1 MSSSRR
7 FTRHRHRS
15 AQAGQRHRNRTLTLQ
30 CLEQR
35 QLLAVYTVDT
45 LVDENDGIYTAG
57 DVSLRDAIVQA
68 NANPGADEIHF
79 APSLFGQTVQTLHMT
94 AGGAYGAMSI
104 TGTTSIVGPGADKL
118 TIDGNGL
125 GMLFTINATGVAMSG
140 LKITG
145 GAASGGSSG
154 GAINIQTDRDLL
166 LKNVWLTNNTSTAS
180 GGAIYSSNGKLTLVN
195 STVSGNSAQQNGGG
209 IYFHNA
215 VAGDA
220 DHPQL
225 LLVNSTISG
234 NHASQSGGGVYISQ
248 GYTSIANCT
257 LTGNHADY
265 DNNGSGTGSGMQAG
279 YANSLVLHNT
289 IVANNTNVHSGA
301 QEDFTLD
308 HTTID
313 AGSSHNLIGNADSA
327 GGLTDGVNGNIVG
340 NSGVGTINIS
350 YVLNTTLDDNGGST
364 PTHELIVGS
373 PAIDAGANWAAQNQP
388 LTGGRDQ
395 RAAPFLRIFDG
406 DDNGT
411 QTVDIGAYE
420 WQNWFKVDTL
430 VDENDGNYDFGDLS
444 LREALIVAEANPG
457 DGEEIA
463 FDPSLGGGIITL
475 NGTEIDVSTRVN
487 IVGPGAKALTINGN
501 NASRVFRIK
510 TSGATISSLTIT
522 GGNAGDEAGGGVL
535 VDQADA
541 TLYALHVNGNEA
553 SQGGGIYVHE
563 GSLNLLATTVF
574 DNEADYGGGVGHNG
588 IDPYD
593 AADPTLKV
601 IDCTISGNQ
610 ANADGGGLYV
620 YDGGAKVVNSTIVG
634 NRANDDENLDGL
646 GGGIWTWPDTN
657 TATTL
662 FNTIVADNERGL
674 NGGGSA
680 PHDIGGEVL
689 EAASSHNLIGDAAS
703 AGGLTH
709 GASGNI
715 VGNSGSGTIAIST
728 VLDTNVRDNGGIVY
742 TQKLVEASPAIDAAD
757 NALAL
762 DHEGHPLLV
771 DARGFSRTTDANFD
785 AVDTADIGAFEVEP
799 PLLIFSGS
807 VTYTENASPV
817 RMAPW
822 AGLVDQ
828 DNLTFD
834 GGILQAAITA
844 NAQTGDR
851 LRVRNEGSGAGQV
864 GVTGSTIFYGGI
876 NVGSWSGGN
885 GAAPLV
891 IALNSN
897 SIPDAVQAILRNITF
912 STSGDAPSTTARTVQ
927 FSMSDGLGGRSNL
940 PTKTVNVQ
948 AVNDAPI
955 LDNSLSPTL
964 ATISEDATT
973 PASTQVA
980 TLLTGAVTDP
990 DGSTLRGI
998 AVTSASGLYG
1008 NWQYQLNSAAPW
1020 TDMGAI
1026 SSTAARLLPG
1036 WARVRFIPD
1045 HDFNGTVKLYYRAWD
1060 QTAGTAGGTLN
1071 MTGNT
1076 GGTKSC
1082 STAYENATLT
1092 VTAVNDPPVL
1102 TLSGTIGYVHN
1113 AAAITLAPFAGVSD
1127 VDSADFNGGRLRVR
1141 ITDGASTSNRLAI
1154 GAGFTVDASNNV
1166 RQGATIIG
1174 KQTADG
1180 VGTHELIITFNTSV
1194 PVTPAIAQQLV
1205 RAITFKTVGGAAGL
1219 RKVVFTVSDGDS
1231 GTSAEATKSVN
1242 VT

>member
-15 AQAGQRHRNRTLTLQ
+15 AQAAHRRRNRTLTLQ

-35 QLLAVYTVDT
+35 QLLATYIVDT
-45 LVDENDGIYTAG
+45 LVDESDGNYGAG
-57 DVSLRDAIVQA
+57 DFSFREALNLA
-68 NANPGADEIHF
+68 NGGGTDTIQF
-79 APSLFGQTVQTLHMT
+79 APSLSGGTIAMGGFPLPDFQITDDTTIQGPGADRLTISGQGHHMFEIGSPGVTFSGLTITGGSNT
-94 AGGAYGAMSI
+94 AGGAMLVQPNADLVLKDMLL
-104 TGTTSIVGPGADKL
+104 TGNT
-118 TIDGNGL
+118 
-125 GMLFTINATGVAMSG
+125 ATVT
-140 LKITG
+140 TG
-145 GAASGGSSG
+145 GA
-154 GAINIQTDRDLL
+154 IDVYR
-166 LKNVWLTNNTSTAS
+166 
-180 GGAIYSSNGKLTLVN
+180 GKLTVIN
-195 STVSGNSAQQNGGG
+195 STISNNSSAHGGGG
-209 IYFHNA
+209 ISFFNDLA
-215 VAGDA
+215 PD
-220 DHPQL
+220 PENPRL
-225 LLVNSTISG
+225 LIINSTISG
-234 NHASQSGGGVYISQ
+234 NSAGQDGGGVYLYNDVARIVNS
-248 GYTSIANCT
+248 TI
-257 LTGNHADY
+257 TGNRADLA
-265 DNNGSGTGSGMQAG
+265 NAGTNYGGGIFTHSDDVE
-279 YANSLVLHNT
+279 LRLDNT
-289 IVANNTNVHSGA
+289 IVAGNTNYPGSVPDDIYTRATPLVS
-301 QEDFTLD
+301 
-308 HTTID
+308 
-313 AGSSHNLIGNADSA
+313 GSSHNLIGNAGTA

-350 YVLNTTLDDNGGST
+350 NVLNPTLADNGGST

-373 PAIDAGANWAAQNQP
+373 PAIDAGANWAATNQQP

-406 DDNGT
+406 DENGT

-444 LREALIVAEANPG
+444 LREALVVAAANPG

-463 FDPSLGGGIITL
+463 FDPSLSGAMITL
-475 NGTEIDVSTRVN
+475 NGTEINVDTRVN

-501 NASRVFRIK
+501 NASRVFHIT
-510 TSGATISSLTIT
+510 TSGVTISSLTIT

-535 VDQADA
+535 VDHADA

-553 SQGGGIYVHE
+553 GQGGGIYVQE
-563 GSLNLLATTVF
+563 GGLSLLATTVF

-593 AADPTLKV
+593 AANPTLKV

-620 YDGGAKVVNSTIVG
+620 YDGGARVVNSTIVG

-646 GGGIWTWPDTN
+646 GGGIWTWPDVS

-662 FNTIVADNERGL
+662 FNSIVADNERGL

-689 EAASSHNLIGDAAS
+689 EAASSHNLIGNAGS
-703 AGGLTH
+703 AGGLTN
-709 GASGNI
+709 GVSGNI
-715 VGNSGSGTIAIST
+715 VGNAGSGTIAIGT

-742 TQKLVEASPAIDAAD
+742 TQKLVESSPAIDAAD

-785 AVDTADIGAFEVEP
+785 AVATADIGAFEVEP

-817 RMAPW
+817 QMAPW
-822 AGLVDQ
+822 ASLVDQ

-844 NAQTGDR
+844 HAQTGDR

-864 GVTGSTIFYGGI
+864 GVTGSTVFYGGI
-876 NVGSWSGGN
+876 QVGSWSGGN

-891 IALNSN
+891 ITLNSN
-897 SIPDAVQAILRNITF
+897 SIPAAVQAILRNITF
-912 STSGDAPSTTARTVQ
+912 STGGDAPATTARTVQ
-927 FSMSDGLGGRSNL
+927 FALSDGLGGRSNL

-964 ATISEDATT
+964 ATVSEDATT

-998 AVTSASGLYG
+998 AVTSASNYYG
-1008 NWQYQLNSAAPW
+1008 NWQYTLNNGTTW
-1020 TDMGAI
+1020 TDMGAVT
-1026 SSTAARLLPG
+1026 STAARLLPG

-1045 HDFNGTVKLYYRAWD
+1045 HDFNGTVNLYYRAWD

-1082 STAYENATLT
+1082 STAYENAALT
-1092 VTAVNDPPVL
+1092 ITAVNDKPVL
-1102 TLSGTIGYVHN
+1102 TLSGTIGYVHD
-1113 AAAITLAPFAGVSD
+1113 AAAITLAPGATVSD
-1127 VDSADFNGGRLRVR
+1127 VDSPNFSGGRLRVR
-1141 ITDGASTSNRLAI
+1141 ITDGASTSNRLAL

-1166 RQGATIIG
+1166 LQGATIIG
-1174 KQTADG
+1174 KRTSNG
-1180 VGTHELIITFNTSV
+1180 FGTNELIITFNAS
-1194 PVTPAIAQQLV
+1194 VTPAVAQQLV
-1205 RAITFKTVGGAAGL
+1205 RAITFKTVGGAAGV
-1219 RKVVFTVSDGDS
+1219 RKVVFTVSDGD
-1231 GTSAEATKSVN
+1231 GGVSAEATKSVN